1 MGYLLEASL
10 LVLLLAACRAAP
22 AHSPVI
28 LLPGEPARLLLPVK
42 PLSGPSRTFCCCYLG
57 LAGSVLEA
65 KLNRSE
71 VPSFLCSKQHDWEV
85 EWLSLKAALR
95 PNCLLDELTI
105 TYDPATK
112 RWEPNIPLSEYPTS
126 PSQLSFAP

>member
-1 MGYLLEASL
+1 M
-10 LVLLLAACRAAP
+10 CF
-22 AHSPVI
+22 
-28 LLPGEPARLLLPVK
+28 LPVK
-42 PLSGPSRTFCCCYLG
+42 LAPQRAGEIVFPAVSG

-71 VPSFLCSKQHDWEV
+71 VPSILCSKQHDWEV

-95 PNCLLDELTI
+95 PQCLLDELTI

-112 RWEPNIPLSEYPTS
+112 R
-126 PSQLSFAP
+126 